1 MKRLTSRRSAEEARR
16 ANADF
21 VHRIERNLVVGVIFS
36 TVFFVS
42 AVTSVGDMGQSLS
55 SVVGEQPSSTVELEI
70 TSIVMLIVLNMLFV
84 GAASGIDLLRPIH
97 ARSAKDGGVQAER
110 LQFLIE
116 HKERL
121 VAACASAG
129 LFARVAMVI
138 VAFPVT
144 EALNAALV
152 KAGHAPDGSTL
163 GISATI
169 VAVPIV
175 LVQMFAGD
183 AIPKAYAGVHPH
195 RVALALYRLV
205 RISDALMAPFSMSTL
220 WLSQALAKR
229 FGANPSLTQV
239 NQAEEE
245 IKNLVESAQET
256 GEIEVDEKELLHSVF
271 EFTDTVAR
279 EIMTPRVDVDAMPV
293 RSNPADVIRVIQDS
307 GHSRIPLYED
317 TDDQIV
323 GIIHAKD
330 LLTAVIASPDAP
342 VSLRRLMRP
351 ALFVPENKNLHELLR
366 EMRTMK
372 NQLAVVQDEFGGTA
386 GIVTIEDIVEE
397 LVGDIVDEYD
407 NEEPEVV
414 STASGFLVE
423 GKAHLDDVNEQV
435 GSDFESEDFDTIGG
449 YVFGLFGRQ
458 PDVGESISVEGHRFV
473 IVDTDGR
480 RILKMRI
487 EPADAESEAQE
498 AAV

>member
-1 MKRLTSRRSAEEARR
+1 
-16 ANADF
+16 
-21 VHRIERNLVVGVIFS
+21 
-36 TVFFVS
+36 
-42 AVTSVGDMGQSLS
+42 
-55 SVVGEQPSSTVELEI
+55 
-70 TSIVMLIVLNMLFV
+70 
-84 GAASGIDLLRPIH
+84 
-97 ARSAKDGGVQAER
+97 
-110 LQFLIE
+110 
-116 HKERL
+116 
-121 VAACASAG
+121 
-129 LFARVAMVI
+129 
-138 VAFPVT
+138 
-144 EALNAALV
+144 
-152 KAGHAPDGSTL
+152 
-163 GISATI
+163 
-169 VAVPIV
+169 
-175 LVQMFAGD
+175 
-183 AIPKAYAGVHPH
+183 
-195 RVALALYRLV
+195 
-205 RISDALMAPFSMSTL
+205 
-220 WLSQALAKR
+220 
-229 FGANPSLTQV
+229 
-239 NQAEEE
+239 
-245 IKNLVESAQET
+245 
-256 GEIEVDEKELLHSVF
+256 
-271 EFTDTVAR
+271 
-279 EIMTPRVDVDAMPV
+279 MPV